1 MGDNGLRGLLT
12 AVSVAGL
19 AVSLYLTWVY
29 ATGAPP
35 VCAGGGHGCET
46 VQNSP
51 YSSLLGVPITALG
64 LLGYA
69 GLLVSAAL
77 RGVAGALSG
86 LFLAL
91 LGTLFSGYLTW
102 LELFVIEAICQW
114 CVASAV
120 LMTAALVLTALRL
133 SVGR

>member
-1 MGDNGLRGLLT
+1 LGEGGLRGLLA

-29 ATGAPP
+29 AAGAAP
-35 VCAGGGHGCET
+35 VCAGDGQGCET
-46 VQNSP
+46 VQSSP

-69 GLLVSAAL
+69 GLLVSAAF
-77 RGVAGALSG
+77 RGFIVALSG

-114 CVASAV
+114 CVASAA
-120 LMTAALVLTALRL
+120 LMAVALVLAALRL
-133 SVGR
+133 RYG